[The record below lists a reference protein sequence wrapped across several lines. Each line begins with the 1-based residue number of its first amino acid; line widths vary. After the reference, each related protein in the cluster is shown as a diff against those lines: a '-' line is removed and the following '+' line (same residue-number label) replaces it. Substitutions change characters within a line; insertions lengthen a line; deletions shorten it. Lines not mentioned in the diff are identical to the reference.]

1 MAERIIKVGDFKTKV
16 FDVAPIPEP
25 DNAYRV
31 FVSETDN
38 EVNLRYVQKAPKIL
52 TAEEL
57 ASGKLQRTVRGSNDY
72 SLPKTEKAARAREGW
87 FSEYVTG
94 ISRIASTEAAGGTYG
109 DSPGGRSL
117 KVITQDVDKA
127 MAELVANPAL
137 AGNAEF
143 MARLESLGKE
153 KSAKKAK

>member
-1 MAERIIKVGDFKTKV
+1 MAERTINVGDFKTKV
-16 FDVAPIPEP
+16 FDEVPVPEP
-25 DNAYRV
+25 EGAYRL
-31 FVSETDN
+31 FISET
-38 EVNLRYVQKAPKIL
+38 EGEINLRYVQKSPKVL
-52 TAEEL
+52 TPEEL
-57 ASGKLQRTVRGSNDY
+57 ASGKLQRTIRGSNDY
-72 SLPKTEKAARAREGW
+72 SLPKTEKAARSREGW

-117 KVITQDVDKA
+117 KAITQDVDKA

-153 KSAKKAK
+153 KTAKKK

>member
-1 MAERIIKVGDFKTKV
+1 MAERIIKLGEFKTKV
-16 FDVAPIPEP
+16 FDAVPVPEP
-25 DNAYRV
+25 EGAYRL

-38 EVNLRYVQKAPKIL
+38 EVNLRYVQKTPKVL
-52 TAEEL
+52 TPEEL
-57 ASGKLQRTVRGSNDY
+57 AAGKLQRTVRGSNDY
-72 SLPKTEKAARAREGW
+72 SLPKNEKAARAREGW

-153 KSAKKAK
+153 KIAKKK